1 VNKPVNTSPSLLTH
15 EDVELFLRD
24 HPDFFM
30 SRDGLLSE
38 LNLPHESG
46 AAVSLVERQV
56 SVLRDRSR
64 DLRKRLSHLLD
75 TARENDR
82 LFLKTQDLVLGLLEA
97 KSLDEIITTVQSNL
111 RDAYQVDTNSLILF
125 GTPEQFG
132 HINAHVVS
140 LDDARNQIGNLLHT
154 NKATCGALRESEMAF
169 LFPHSL
175 FEGRPRSVGSAAVA
189 PLQHNNT
196 FGLLAIGSFDPDRY
210 RSSMGTLFLSYI
222 AEVLN
227 RVVPLYL
234 PQPLTAQR

>member
-1 VNKPVNTSPSLLTH
+1 MTQSANTARQLLTH

-46 AAVSLVERQV
+46 AAISLVERQV

-64 DLRKRLSHLLD
+64 DLRKRLGHLLD

-97 KSLDEIITTVQSNL
+97 KTLDDIVTTVQGSL
-111 RDAYQVDTNSLILF
+111 RDAYQVDTNALILF

-132 HINAHVVS
+132 HTNAHIVS
-140 LDDARNQIGNLLHT
+140 LDDARAQIGNLLHT
-154 NKATCGALRESEMAF
+154 NKASCGALRESEMAF
-169 LFPHSL
+169 LFPDAT
-175 FEGRPRSVGSAAVA
+175 FEGKPRCVGSAAVA
-189 PLQHNNT
+189 PLQHDHT

-227 RVVPLYL
+227 RVVPHYL
-234 PQPLTAQR
+234 PTGK

>member
-1 VNKPVNTSPSLLTH
+1 MTKITSSLSTLSH
-15 EDVELFLRD
+15 EEVEAFLRD

-46 AAVSLVERQV
+46 SAISLVERQV
-56 SVLRDRSR
+56 SVLRERSR
-64 DLRKRLSHLLD
+64 DLRKRLGQLLD

-97 KSLDEIITTVQSNL
+97 QTLDEICTTVQSTL
-111 RDAYQVDTNSLILF
+111 RDAYRVDTNSLILF
-125 GTPEQFG
+125 GAREKFG
-132 HINAHVVS
+132 AVNAHVVS
-140 LDDARNQIGNLLHT
+140 FEEATRKAGSIIQT
-154 NKATCGALRESEMAF
+154 NKATCGALREAEMAF
-169 LFPHSL
+169 LFPDT
-175 FEGRPRSVGSAAVA
+175 PRSVGSAAVA
-189 PLQHNNT
+189 PLQQYGAGSQGT

-227 RVVPLYL
+227 RVIPKHL
-234 PQPLTAQR
+234 PPAG

>member
-1 VNKPVNTSPSLLTH
+1 MTKTPHSPASSLSH
-15 EDVELFLRD
+15 EEVEMFMRD

-46 AAVSLVERQV
+46 SAISLVERQV

-64 DLRKRLSHLLD
+64 DLRKRLSHLLE

-82 LFLKTQDLVLGLLEA
+82 LFHKTQDLVLGLLEA
-97 KSLDEIITTVQSNL
+97 KSLDEVCTTVQSSL

-125 GTPEQFG
+125 GTAEKFG
-132 HINAHVVS
+132 SVNAHVVS
-140 LDDARNQIGNLLHT
+140 FEAAVEKVGVMIQT

-169 LFPHSL
+169 LFPDS
-175 FEGRPRSVGSAAVA
+175 FREGKPRSVGSAAVA
-189 PLQHNNT
+189 PLQFYGGGTHGT
-196 FGLLAIGSFDPDRY
+196 FGLLAIGSYDPDRY

-227 RVVPLYL
+227 RVL
-234 PQPLTAQR
+234 PRHLPSA

>member
-1 VNKPVNTSPSLLTH
+1 MTKMTPTPPYPLTH
-15 EDVELFLRD
+15 EEVEVFLRD

-46 AAVSLVERQV
+46 SAISLVERQV
-56 SVLRDRSR
+56 SVLRERSR
-64 DLRKRLSHLLD
+64 DLRKRLGHLLD

-97 KSLDEIITTVQSNL
+97 KSLDEICTTVQSTL

-125 GTPEQFG
+125 GSPEKFG
-132 HINAHVVS
+132 ALNARVVS
-140 LDDARNQIGNLLHT
+140 FEEAAKHAGSIIQT
-154 NKATCGALRESEMAF
+154 NKATCGALREVEMAF
-169 LFPHSL
+169 LFPDN
-175 FEGRPRSVGSAAVA
+175 PRSVGSAAVA
-189 PLQHNNT
+189 PLQQYGAGSQGT

-227 RVVPLYL
+227 RIIPKHL
-234 PQPLTAQR
+234 PHG

>member
-1 VNKPVNTSPSLLTH
+1 VNKPVNTPASLLTH

-111 RDAYQVDTNSLILF
+111 RDAYQVDTNALILF

-132 HINAHVVS
+132 HINAHIVS

-169 LFPHSL
+169 LFPDT
-175 FEGRPRSVGSAAVA
+175 PRSVGSAAVA
-189 PLQHNNT
+189 PLQHNST

-227 RVVPLYL
+227 RVIPQHL
-234 PQPLTAQR
+234 PQ

>member
-1 VNKPVNTSPSLLTH
+1 VNKPVNATPSLLSH
-15 EDVELFLRD
+15 DDVEIFLRD

-46 AAVSLVERQV
+46 AAISLVERQV

-97 KSLDEIITTVQSNL
+97 KSLDEIITTVQETL

-132 HINAHVVS
+132 NINAHIVS
-140 LDDARNQIGNLLHT
+140 LEDARAHIGNLLHT
-154 NKATCGALRESEMAF
+154 NKASCGALRETEMAF
-169 LFPHSL
+169 LFP
-175 FEGRPRSVGSAAVA
+175 ETPGSVGSAAVA
-189 PLQHNNT
+189 PLQHSST

-227 RVVPLYL
+227 RVVPLHL
-234 PQPLTAQR
+234 PQPLTTR